1 MNLELVQQY
10 WALLAASV
18 IGIVLVLTLMART
31 WRDSARGRLR
41 GAFRTLQE
49 QRREVARLE
58 RALEKAQ
65 HKLARLE
72 SRADAVP
79 PRTIEEARGAVSDGE
94 AMLKIRGD
102 QVLVAQTRVRT
113 IIYEEFPPRRHD
125 ALRHRYLEG

>member
-1 MNLELVQQY
+1 MNLELVQQH
-10 WALLAASV
+10 WALLAGSV
-18 IGIVLVLTLMART
+18 IGIVVVLTLMARI
-31 WRDSARGRLR
+31 WQDSARGRLR

-58 RALEKAQ
+58 RALAKAQ
-65 HKLARLE
+65 QKLARLE